1 MTLPNQ
7 TIQRLVCYE
16 LKLFQ
21 KSCFTLSSCPIL
33 IQINFCIETSPKGL
47 TQGALQ

>member
-7 TIQRLVCYE
+7 TVQRLACYE
-16 LKLFQ
+16 VKLFQ
-21 KSCFTLSSCPIL
+21 KSYFTLSSCPIL
-33 IQINFCIETSPKGL
+33 IQINFCVQTSPEGL